1 MIKVAS
7 LRYGVIFKKAF
18 CDPEIFT
25 AFVRDFIGIKL
36 EIERV
41 ETEKSF
47 DPPIGKVN
55 SRFDLFAEDKKNRV
69 IVDIQHARYRDHYD
83 RFLHYHCSA
92 ILEQVANSR
101 NYKND
106 LRVYTLVILTSG
118 DYHKKDIAII
128 DFDPKTLDGESLGEI
143 DHKIIY
149 ICPPYVNDNTPQPLQ
164 QWMRAIKDSLDGEVD
179 ETIYQQPEILK
190 VFEYIKQDLVSVDD
204 RTIMIDEYNE
214 TDLRQDFFDK
224 GLEQGLERGL
234 EQGEI
239 TMLCRILKKRFGEI
253 PDWVTGKLT
262 KANSVQLQNYVDK
275 ALDVDSLEQI
285 FE

>member
-1 MIKVAS
+1 V
-7 LRYGVIFKKAF
+7 
-18 CDPEIFT
+18 
-25 AFVRDFIGIKL
+25 
-36 EIERV
+36 
-41 ETEKSF
+41 
-47 DPPIGKVN
+47 
-55 SRFDLFAEDKKNRV
+55 
-69 IVDIQHARYRDHYD
+69 
-83 RFLHYHCSA
+83 
-92 ILEQVANSR
+92 
-101 NYKND
+101 
-106 LRVYTLVILTSG
+106 
-118 DYHKKDIAII
+118 I
-128 DFDPKTLDGESLGEI
+128 DFDPKTLDGEPLGEI
-143 DHKIIY
+143 AHKIIY
-149 ICPPYVNDNTPQPLQ
+149 ICPPYVDKNTPEPLR
-164 QWMRAIKDSLDGEVD
+164 QWMQAIKDSLNGEVD
-179 ETIYQQPEILK
+179 ETVYQQPEILK